1 MECPHCH
8 QNASKVIDSRPSDE
22 NRAIRRRRECEN
34 CGYRF
39 TTFERVE
46 TTPLLVIKNDGTRE
60 PFDREKILHG
70 VMAAG
75 QKRPISGE
83 QYEQLVD
90 DVDNKVRK
98 LGVSEISS
106 KKIGEFVMNDLADL
120 DDVAYI
126 RFASIYREFK
136 DMSSFMK
143 TMEDMMAKREKGNN

>member
-1 MECPHCH
+1 MECPNCH
-8 QNASKVIDSRPSDE
+8 HNASRVIDSRPSDE

-60 PFDREKILHG
+60 PFNRKKILRG

-75 QKRPISGE
+75 QKRPISSE
-83 QYEQLVD
+83 QFEHLVD
-90 DVDNKVRK
+90 DVENKIRK
-98 LGVSEISS
+98 QGVSEISS
-106 KKIGEFVMNDLADL
+106 KKIGELVMNDLADL

-136 DMSSFMK
+136 DISSFMK
-143 TMEDMMAKREKGNN
+143 TMKDMMAKREKGNN

>member
-1 MECPHCH
+1 MECPNCH
-8 QNASKVIDSRPSDE
+8 ENSSRVIDSRPSDE

-46 TTPLLVIKNDGTRE
+46 KAPLLVIKNDGTRE
-60 PFDREKILHG
+60 PFSREKILHG

-75 QKRPISGE
+75 QKRPISSS
-83 QYEQLVD
+83 QFEQLVD
-90 DVDNKVRK
+90 RVENDVRK
-98 LGVSEISS
+98 QGVSEISS
-106 KKIGEFVMNDLADL
+106 KKIGEFVMSHLADV